1 MTVTGTND
9 GPVVASSL
17 ADQSATED
25 ASLSYQIPAGSF
37 DDLDTS
43 DTLTYTA
50 TLADGSALPGWLS
63 FDASTR
69 TFSGVPEN
77 GDVGS
82 LDVRVTA
89 TDPHGSSVDDV
100 FTLTTANSND
110 APHDL
115 SLDSAS
121 VNENASNG
129 TVVGTATGSDV
140 DVGDSLAYSLVDDAG
155 GRFAIDAST
164 GAITVADGSLLDH
177 EAAASHDVTVRVTDV
192 AGASYDETFSIN
204 VGDVN
209 EGPVAL
215 DDSAATA
222 ENASISVDVLANDTD
237 PDAGDGQVLSS
248 VTLVSGLGT
257 ASIVGG
263 AVSFDPGSDYDD
275 LAVGESAVVA
285 IDYVVTDS
293 GGLTDTGRLTLTVT
307 GTNDGPVVASS
318 LADQSATEDA
328 SLSYQIPAGSFD
340 DLDTSDTLT
349 YTATL
354 ADGSALPGWLSFDA
368 STRTFSGV
376 PENGDVGSLD
386 VRVTAT
392 DPHGSSV
399 DDVFTLTTA
408 NSNDAPHDL
417 SLDSASVNENASNGT
432 VVGSATG
439 SDVDV
444 GDSLAYSLVDD
455 AGGRFAIDA
464 STGAITVAD
473 GSLLDHEAA
482 ASHDVTVRVTDVA
495 GASYDETF
503 TIAVGDVNE
512 GPVALDDSAAT
523 AENASISVD
532 VLANDTDPDA
542 GDGQVLSSVT
552 LVSGLG
558 TASIVGGAVSF
569 DPGSDYDDLAVG
581 ESAVV
586 AIDYVV
592 TDSGGLT
599 DTGRLTLTVT
609 GTNDGP
615 VVASSLADQS
625 ATEDASLSYQ
635 IPAGSFDDLDTSDT
649 LTYTA
654 TLADGSALP
663 GWLSFDASTRTFS
676 GTPENGDVGSLD
688 VRVTATDPH
697 GSSVDDVFTLT
708 TANSND
714 APHDLSLDNAAIDEN
729 ASNGTVVGTATG
741 SDVDVGDSLAYSL
754 VDDAGGRFAIDA
766 STGAITVADGALLDH
781 EAADSH
787 DVTVRVTD
795 VAGASYDETF
805 SINVGDV
812 NEGPVALDDSAAT
825 AENASISVDVLANDT
840 DPDAGDGQ
848 VLSSVTLVSGLGT
861 ASIVGGAVSFD
872 PGSDYDDLAVGESA
886 VVAIDYVVTDSGGL
900 TDTGRLT
907 LTVTGTN
914 DGPVVSSSLA
924 DQSATEDASFSYQ
937 IPAGSFDEPRYV
949 GHAYLYGDACG
960 RVGASGVAVV
970 RCLDTDL
977 LGHARER
984 RCRVARRPG
993 NGDGPARFERG

>member
-1 MTVTGTND
+1 MGT
-9 GPVVASSL
+9 
-17 ADQSATED
+17 
-25 ASLSYQIPAGSF
+25 
-37 DDLDTS
+37 
-43 DTLTYTA
+43 
-50 TLADGSALPGWLS
+50 
-63 FDASTR
+63 
-69 TFSGVPEN
+69 
-77 GDVGS
+77 
-82 LDVRVTA
+82 
-89 TDPHGSSVDDV
+89 
-100 FTLTTANSND
+100 
-110 APHDL
+110 
-115 SLDSAS
+115 
-121 VNENASNG
+121 
-129 TVVGTATGSDV
+129 
-140 DVGDSLAYSLVDDAG
+140 
-155 GRFAIDAST
+155 
-164 GAITVADGSLLDH
+164 
-177 EAAASHDVTVRVTDV
+177 
-192 AGASYDETFSIN
+192 
-204 VGDVN
+204 
-209 EGPVAL
+209 
-215 DDSAATA
+215 
-222 ENASISVDVLANDTD
+222 
-237 PDAGDGQVLSS
+237 
-248 VTLVSGLGT
+248 
-257 ASIVGG
+257 
-263 AVSFDPGSDYDD
+263 
-275 LAVGESAVVA
+275 
-285 IDYVVTDS
+285 
-293 GGLTDTGRLTLTVT
+293 
-307 GTNDGPVVASS
+307 
-318 LADQSATEDA
+318 
-328 SLSYQIPAGSFD
+328 
-340 DLDTSDTLT
+340 
-349 YTATL
+349 
-354 ADGSALPGWLSFDA
+354 
-368 STRTFSGV
+368 
-376 PENGDVGSLD
+376 
-386 VRVTAT
+386 
-392 DPHGSSV
+392 
-399 DDVFTLTTA
+399 
-408 NSNDAPHDL
+408 
-417 SLDSASVNENASNGT
+417 
-432 VVGSATG
+432 ATG

-766 STGAITVADGALLDH
+766 STGAITVADGSLLDH
-781 EAADSH
+781 EAAASH

-795 VAGASYDETF
+795 ADGASYDETF
-805 SINVGDV
+805 TVNVGDV

-914 DGPVVSSSLA
+914 DGPVVASSLA
-924 DQSATEDASFSYQ
+924 DQSATEDASLSYQ
-937 IPAGSFDEPRYV
+937 IPAGSFDDLDTSDTLTYTATLADGSALPGWLSFDASTRTFSGTPENGDV
-949 GHAYLYGDACG
+949 GSLDVRVTATDPHGSSVDDVFTLTTANSNDAPHDLSLDNAAIDENASNGTVVGTATGSDVDVGDSLAYSLVDDAGG
-960 RVGASGVAVV
+960 RFAIDASTGAITVADGSLLDHEAAASHDVTVRVTDADGASYDETFTIAVGDVNEGPVALDDSAATAENASISVDVMANDTDPDAGDGQVLSSVTLVSGLGTASIVGGAVSFDPGSDYDDLAVGESAVV
-970 RCLDTDL
+970 AIDYVVTDSGGLTDTGRLTLTVTGTNDGPVVASSLADQSATEDASLSYQIPAGSFDDLDTSDTL
-977 LGHARER
+977 TYTATLADGSAL
-984 RCRVARRPG
+984 PG
-993 NGDGPARFERG
+993 WLSFDASTRTFSGTPENGDVGSLDVRVTATDPHGFERG

>member
-1 MTVTGTND
+1 M
-9 GPVVASSL
+9 
-17 ADQSATED
+17 
-25 ASLSYQIPAGSF
+25 
-37 DDLDTS
+37 
-43 DTLTYTA
+43 
-50 TLADGSALPGWLS
+50 
-63 FDASTR
+63 
-69 TFSGVPEN
+69 
-77 GDVGS
+77 
-82 LDVRVTA
+82 
-89 TDPHGSSVDDV
+89 DDV

-115 SLDSAS
+115 SLDNAAID
-121 VNENASNG
+121 ENASNG

-177 EAAASHDVTVRVTDV
+177 EAAASHDVTVRVTD
-192 AGASYDETFSIN
+192 
-204 VGDVN
+204 
-209 EGPVAL
+209 
-215 DDSAATA
+215 
-222 ENASISVDVLANDTD
+222 
-237 PDAGDGQVLSS
+237 
-248 VTLVSGLGT
+248 
-257 ASIVGG
+257 
-263 AVSFDPGSDYDD
+263 
-275 LAVGESAVVA
+275 
-285 IDYVVTDS
+285 
-293 GGLTDTGRLTLTVT
+293 
-307 GTNDGPVVASS
+307 
-318 LADQSATEDA
+318 AD
-328 SLSYQIPAGSFD
+328 
-340 DLDTSDTLT
+340 
-349 YTATL
+349 
-354 ADGSALPGWLSFDA
+354 
-368 STRTFSGV
+368 
-376 PENGDVGSLD
+376 
-386 VRVTAT
+386 
-392 DPHGSSV
+392 
-399 DDVFTLTTA
+399 
-408 NSNDAPHDL
+408 
-417 SLDSASVNENASNGT
+417 
-432 VVGSATG
+432 
-439 SDVDV
+439 
-444 GDSLAYSLVDD
+444 
-455 AGGRFAIDA
+455 
-464 STGAITVAD
+464 
-473 GSLLDHEAA
+473 
-482 ASHDVTVRVTDVA
+482 

-766 STGAITVADGALLDH
+766 STGAITVADGSLLDH
-781 EAADSH
+781 EAAASH

-795 VAGASYDETF
+795 ADGATYDETF
-805 SINVGDV
+805 TIAVGDV

-924 DQSATEDASFSYQ
+924 DQSATEDASLSYQIPAGSFDDLDTSDTLTYTATLADGSALPGWLSFDASTRTFSGTPENGDVGSLDVRVTATDPHGSSVDDVFTLTTANSNDAPHDLSLDNAAIDENASNGTVVGTATGSDVDVGDSLAYSLVDDAGGRFAIDASTGAITVADGSLLDHEAAASHDVTVRVTDADGATYDETFTIAVGDVNEGPVALDDSAATAENASISVDVLANDTDPDAGDGQVLSSVTLVSGLGTASIVGGAVSFDPGSDYDDLAVGESAVVAIDYVVTDSGGLTDTGRLTLTVTGTNDVPVVASSLADQSATEDASFSYQ
-937 IPAGSFDEPRYV
+937 IPAGSFDDLDTSDTLTYTATLADGSALPGWLSFDASTRTFSGTPENGDV
-949 GHAYLYGDACG
+949 GSLDVRVTATDPHGSSVDDVFTLTTANSNDAPHDLSLDNAAIDENASNGTLVGISNRLGRGCWRQSRLQPCRRCG
-960 RVGASGVAVV
+960 RAVCD
-970 RCLDTDL
+970 RCVD
-977 LGHARER
+977 R
-984 RCRVARRPG
+984 RDHRRRRVAAGSRGGGVPRRDG
-993 NGDGPARFERG
+993 AGDRR

>member
-1 MTVTGTND
+1 MVAIENDGEDAQSDEATENSRLLEQIWRNRNAATTQRDSQDSRPAPDLPSQHLGTNSQ
-9 GPVVASSL
+9 GQNKSTTV
-17 ADQSATED
+17 
-25 ASLSYQIPAGSF
+25 
-37 DDLDTS
+37 DD
-43 DTLTYTA
+43 
-50 TLADGSALPGWLS
+50 LADGERKSVLKGAQDEEDQRGSGPDDADAMLLSSGEISGEDGTARLTDGNLEEKPDRSLAAVENEIELVRATGGESRAASRDEAGSEDAFRASASDFDDQPKTDGGEETSLS
-63 FDASTR
+63 NNVPSTR
-69 TFSGVPEN
+69 TGSPPDGDGSRKIDDEKEFAGDQELSFNVAPNDLVLSGGSIKEN
-77 GDVGS
+77 PTIGDFVARVEGR
-82 LDVRVTA
+82 DVN
-89 TDPHGSSVDDV
+89 
-100 FTLTTANSND
+100 L
-110 APHDL
+110 
-115 SLDSAS
+115 
-121 VNENASNG
+121 
-129 TVVGTATGSDV
+129 
-140 DVGDSLAYSLVDDAG
+140 GDSLAYSLVDDAG

-192 AGASYDETFSIN
+192 AGASYDETFTIA

-307 GTNDGPVVASS
+307 GTNDGPVVSSS

-328 SLSYQIPAGSFD
+328 SFSYQIPAGSFD

-368 STRTFSGV
+368 STRTFSGT

-417 SLDSASVNENASNGT
+417 SLDNAAIDENASNGT
-432 VVGSATG
+432 VVGTATG

-615 VVASSLADQS
+615 VVSSSLADQS

-754 VDDAGGRFAIDA
+754 VDDAGGSVCDRCVDRRDHRRRWLAA
-766 STGAITVADGALLDH
+766 GSRGGGEPRRDGA
-781 EAADSH
+781 
-787 DVTVRVTD
+787 
-795 VAGASYDETF
+795 
-805 SINVGDV
+805 GD
-812 NEGPVALDDSAAT
+812 
-825 AENASISVDVLANDT
+825 
-840 DPDAGDGQ
+840 
-848 VLSSVTLVSGLGT
+848 
-861 ASIVGGAVSFD
+861 
-872 PGSDYDDLAVGESA
+872 
-886 VVAIDYVVTDSGGL
+886 
-900 TDTGRLT
+900 R
-907 LTVTGTN
+907 
-914 DGPVVSSSLA
+914 
-924 DQSATEDASFSYQ
+924 
-937 IPAGSFDEPRYV
+937 
-949 GHAYLYGDACG
+949 CG
-960 RVGASGVAVV
+960 R
-970 RCLDTDL
+970 CQL
-977 LGHARER
+977 
-984 RCRVARRPG
+984 
-993 NGDGPARFERG
+993 